1 MSLLKVR
8 ELAVQYGA
16 VAALQGVSIDV
27 SPGEV
32 VALIGPNGAGK
43 TSLLSAVAGV
53 VRPRAGTIGFDGQD
67 LAGMPIQKIVR
78 AGIALVPENRD
89 IFTKLTVMEN
99 LLIGASTRGDRQ
111 GIAQDI
117 ERIGQLFPALP
128 RLFPRPAGLLSG
140 GEQQMLAIGRAL
152 MSRPRLLML
161 DEPSL
166 GLAPVVT
173 DAVFAG
179 IRTLR
184 AEGMAI
190 LLVEQNAVR
199 ALSVCDRAHLLSAGI
214 VHFTGTPDEIAHAG
228 DIDAAYFGVPSDVA
242 AQGSA

>member
-8 ELAVQYGA
+8 ELAIQYGA

-27 SPGEV
+27 SAGEV

-53 VRPRAGTIGFDGQD
+53 VQPRAGTIGFDGQD
-67 LAGMPIQKIVR
+67 LVGMPIQKIVR

-99 LLIGASTRGDRQ
+99 LLIGASTRSDRD

-117 ERIGQLFPALP
+117 ERIGRLFPALP
-128 RLFPRPAGLLSG
+128 RLLPRPAGLLSG

-184 AEGMAI
+184 TQGMAI

-214 VHFTGTPDEIAHAG
+214 VHFTGTPDEIVHAG

-242 AQGSA
+242 A

>member
-16 VAALQGVSIDV
+16 VAALQGVSLDV
-27 SPGEV
+27 SSGEV

-67 LAGMPIQKIVR
+67 LVGMPIQKIVR

-89 IFTKLTVMEN
+89 IFTKLTVIEN
-99 LLIGASTRGDRQ
+99 LLIGASTRNDWD

-117 ERIGQLFPALP
+117 ERIGELFPALP

-184 AEGMAI
+184 AQGMAI